1 MFDKIIGQKYCTLR
15 QYWFNNNCSN
25 LGSNNI
31 KCEPCDFIVKKFI
44 PLAVAG
50 NCNIVDIL
58 SKVEWWRTLVGLV
71 IESPVGLVAEVPQA
85 RVRNCQPRFN
95 RLGNI
100 DPSTIEWCCRWR
112 HTILVFVHTIRKN
125 RLETCFYRARIVTCS
140 VTAFAKWTGI
150 NFPFPEIKN

>member
-1 MFDKIIGQKYCTLR
+1 M
-15 QYWFNNNCSN
+15 
-25 LGSNNI
+25 
-31 KCEPCDFIVKKFI
+31 
-44 PLAVAG
+44 AVAG

-85 RVRNCQPRFN
+85 RVRNCQPRLN

-112 HTILVFVHTIRKN
+112 HTILVFVNTTRKN

-140 VTAFAKWTGI
+140 VTAFTKWTGI
-150 NFPFPEIKN
+150 NYPFPKTNIFNLWWIAFLSEIFKSTFVTSSSCKM